1 MTIVSNK
8 VEAIG
13 RKNWID
19 WMKAIGITAVVWG
32 HFFPEGMSGFI
43 YAFNVPLFFV
53 VSGYLTRQDRG
64 FKESAGKVAVGLAIP
79 YILLA
84 LIKVAGYA
92 IKHIADGK
100 ALWALLFLLVGV
112 HDYNGIS
119 GCNNLWFVYTLIL
132 IKLLFPPIRRCP
144 TVIVLLAICC
154 LIGGR
159 AYSDLDVGVAW
170 AVPDVLLAFPF
181 FALGYMLRHYGSG
194 IKALLHRLVEN
205 PRRRNTVLCVATV
218 ALAAITYVLGT
229 LNGEAHMFSAHY
241 GSSIVLFTIAALT
254 GTAMVFT
261 LSMLLDGIHWSG
273 LRAISSGTIVILTF
287 HRELIHPLSKLIGHS
302 GFGLAAQNAVIFVSS
317 VAIVI
322 VFIPV
327 ILLLER
333 YAPILLGKRR

>member
-154 LIGGR
+154 LIGGE
-159 AYSDLDVGVAW
+159 GV
-170 AVPDVLLAFPF
+170 FR
-181 FALGYMLRHYGSG
+181 LG
-194 IKALLHRLVEN
+194 
-205 PRRRNTVLCVATV
+205 RRRGMGCARRFAGIPILRPRIY
-218 ALAAITYVLGT
+218 AA
-229 LNGEAHMFSAHY
+229 
-241 GSSIVLFTIAALT
+241 
-254 GTAMVFT
+254 
-261 LSMLLDGIHWSG
+261 
-273 LRAISSGTIVILTF
+273 
-287 HRELIHPLSKLIGHS
+287 PLWKRHKG
-302 GFGLAAQNAVIFVSS
+302 S
-317 VAIVI
+317 VA
-322 VFIPV
+322 PPC
-327 ILLLER
+327 R
-333 YAPILLGKRR
+333 KPAPP